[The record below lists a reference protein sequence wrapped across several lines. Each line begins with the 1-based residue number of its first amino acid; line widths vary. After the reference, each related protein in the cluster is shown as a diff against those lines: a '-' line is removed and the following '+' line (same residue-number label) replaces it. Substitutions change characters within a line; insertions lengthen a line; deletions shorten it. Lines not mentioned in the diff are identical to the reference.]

1 MDRATFL
8 AERRKGIGSSD
19 VAPILGLSPWKSAL
33 SVYLDKIGESLADDI
48 SPAMEWGIRKEPV
61 IAAAIIDK
69 YGWELSKPTTMTHRN
84 FGFLLASPDRMTDK
98 GEVIE
103 IKTARTDEGWG
114 EVETADVPEHYW
126 LQVQH
131 QLEVAD
137 ADTCWVF
144 VLIGSSDFRRYR
156 VQRDAGYLPAVIEPL
171 AEFWESVQSR
181 TPMEPDWASP
191 LALRSVEQL
200 HKHRT
205 GERAILPVE
214 AARLAS
220 EYERLGEEAKALEEQ
235 RGTVKARLI
244 HAMGGAE
251 FGMLP
256 DGRSIV
262 RRSVERE
269 AYTVKAT
276 NYYSFRI
283 QKEKKR

>member
-1 MDRATFL
+1 LSRKEFLEARRA
-8 AERRKGIGSSD
+8 GIGSSD

-33 SVYLDKIGESLADDI
+33 SVYLDKIGESADQ
-48 SPAMEWGIRKEPV
+48 PMTPPQEWGVRAEPM

-69 YGWELSKPTTMTHRN
+69 YGWELSKPLTMKHRS
-84 FGFLLASPDRMTDK
+84 FGFLIASPDRMTDK
-98 GEVIE
+98 GDVIE
-103 IKTARTDEGWG
+103 IKTARTDDGWG
-114 EVETADVPEHYW
+114 EAETADVPEHYW

-156 VQRDAGYLPAVIEPL
+156 VQRDPGYLPAVIEPL

-181 TPMEPDWASP
+181 TPMEPDWSSP
-191 LALRSVEQL
+191 LALRSVERL
-200 HKHRT
+200 HKHRA
-205 GERAILPVE
+205 GDRVALSAE

-220 EYERLGEEAKALEEQ
+220 EYERLGEEAKAIEEQ

-283 QKEKKR
+283 QKGKG